1 MRMQRG
7 CVDESPETEVCESVC
22 RKKRRDGES
31 KRARIA
37 AGWTEAMRMLR
48 GGAETEEQTASTD
61 ATDAGS
67 SESGG
72 RAGEG
77 VGFGDGGRG
86 GWAAPRTT
94 PSLVRHTFLC
104 FLFLSRTDRRC
115 AATRRAQRSLRRW

>member
-48 GGAETEEQTASTD
+48 GGAET
-61 ATDAGS
+61 
-67 SESGG
+67 
-72 RAGEG
+72 
-77 VGFGDGGRG
+77 V
-86 GWAAPRTT
+86 
-94 PSLVRHTFLC
+94 
-104 FLFLSRTDRRC
+104 
-115 AATRRAQRSLRRW
+115 SLRSSNSVEGGTDSQH